1 MRNTERLFLI
11 GLIPF
16 TAVLGLVGH
25 ELSNMAIE
33 AQVSQAAYQCEMG
46 DERVCYK
53 LALWTGGDCAS
64 PRMIGG
70 CQSDS
75 YVNDSEMIVS
85 NRPLGAVHDQEKD
98 STSAEHK
105 ERAQCGPV
113 SLYRT
118 THHRST
124 SLKSRAHLSRAAMH
138 SGRLNPSIGSSMA
151 RIGLDTI
158 STQIGGA

>member
-11 GLIPF
+11 ALIPF

-33 AQVSQAAYQCEMG
+33 AQVSQAAYQCENG

-70 CQSDS
+70 CQADS
-75 YVNDSEMIVS
+75 YVNDSGMIVS
-85 NRPLGAVHDQEKD
+85 NPTGGPFTLTNIPGKIL
-98 STSAEHK
+98 
-105 ERAQCGPV
+105 AQIPAGISV
-113 SLYRT
+113 GRT
-118 THHRST
+118 R
-124 SLKSRAHLSRAAMH
+124 
-138 SGRLNPSIGSSMA
+138 
-151 RIGLDTI
+151 
-158 STQIGGA
+158 